1 MQKTELITEQA
12 LTHKEWL
19 NLIGFY
25 NDDLRIMENRI
36 AEVNAKNTATEVRA
50 MVEHFQ
56 NQVLIQRAH
65 LDDLQRAIV
74 HKQDANTAEILRNP
88 VAADHRR
95 TAIDANIHEGMD
107 RFREL
112 FYEFRKEL
120 LVFLSKT
127 L

>member
-74 HKQDANTAEILRNP
+74 HKQDANAAEILRNP

-95 TAIDANIHEGMD
+95 TAVDANVHEGMD

>member
-1 MQKTELITEQA
+1 MQKTELITDQA

-36 AEVNAKNTATEVRA
+36 AEVNSKNTATEVLA
-50 MVEHFQ
+50 MVDHFQ
-56 NQVLIQRAH
+56 NQIIIQRAH
-65 LDDLQRAIV
+65 LEDLQRAIV

-95 TAIDANIHEGMD
+95 TNVDAELHEKMD

-112 FYEFRKEL
+112 FYELRKEL

-127 L
+127 M